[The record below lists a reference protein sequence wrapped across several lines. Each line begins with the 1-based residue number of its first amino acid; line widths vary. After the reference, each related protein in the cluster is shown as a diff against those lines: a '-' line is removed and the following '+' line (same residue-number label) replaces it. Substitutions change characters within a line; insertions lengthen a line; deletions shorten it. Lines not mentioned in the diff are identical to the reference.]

1 MLLQA
6 SPDVETLL
14 RQMLARNIALT
25 IDRAAIR
32 GGGANEPKGVLETTG
47 IQTVTAPTSIFEAVA
62 EAVAKADTENVGAIR
77 ALLTTPDIRKIAAI
91 ALDLTGLPNGVDT
104 VCPTVATHFY
114 TPRPT
119 TFAASQGTAHGIH
132 CAALHDF

>member
-62 EAVAKADTENVGAIR
+62 EAVAKADTATVGASR
-77 ALLTTPDIRKIAAI
+77 ALLTTPETRK
-91 ALDLTGLPNGVDT
+91 
-104 VCPTVATHFY
+104 H
-114 TPRPT
+114 
-119 TFAASQGTAHGIH
+119 
-132 CAALHDF
+132 AALPPAPPALPHPRAQG

>member
-1 MLLQA
+1 MTAELTLSPKHAGALSEWSRNMLLQA

-62 EAVAKADTENVGAIR
+62 EAVAKADTENVGASR
-77 ALLTTPDIRKIAAI
+77 ALLTTDRKSTR
-91 ALDLTGLPNGVDT
+91 LNSS
-104 VCPTVATHFY
+104 H
-114 TPRPT
+114 
-119 TFAASQGTAHGIH
+119 
-132 CAALHDF
+132 